1 MNPLLIIDFDS
12 TFIRDETLDEIAK
25 ITSSSNKK
33 TSNIHQ
39 KIKEITTQAM
49 EGKIDFKDAL
59 KERLNLLKFHKN
71 ELDDIVSILKERV
84 SLSFIKNKKYIQSIS
99 SRIYIVS
106 GGFKEIILPI
116 VQDYGVSS
124 NHIFANEFKY
134 NTKGYINGIN
144 ENNLL
149 SYSDGKIKI
158 LQTLNLR
165 NGAYVIGDGNTDLEM
180 KNVKGVKAFICFTEN
195 IDRPSVSSKADHTAP
210 SLDDALKFINKK
222 ESDG

>member
-33 TSNIHQ
+33 NPNIHQ

-59 KERLNLLKFHKN
+59 KERLNMLKVHKN
-71 ELDDIVSILKERV
+71 ELDNIVSTLKERV

-106 GGFKEIILPI
+106 GGFKEIISPI
-116 VQDYGVSS
+116 VKDYGISL
-124 NHIFANEFKY
+124 NHIFANEFQY
-134 NTKGYINGIN
+134 NTKGYIDGIN

-158 LQTLNLR
+158 LHTLNLR

-195 IDRPSVSSKADHTAP
+195 IDRPSVSTKADYIAP
-210 SLDDALKFINKK
+210 SLDDAFKFINKK
-222 ESDG
+222 ECDG